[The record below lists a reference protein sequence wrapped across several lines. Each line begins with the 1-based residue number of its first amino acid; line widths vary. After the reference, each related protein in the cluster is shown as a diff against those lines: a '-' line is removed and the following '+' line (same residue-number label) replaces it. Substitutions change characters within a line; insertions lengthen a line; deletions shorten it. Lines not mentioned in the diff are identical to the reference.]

1 VTKQAILR
9 PKDTAGVLDAIK
21 AAAADKKTVRVI
33 GADTKGGL
41 GRPVSA
47 DLTCDLSALS
57 GITLL
62 EAEELVMTAMT
73 GTPLVEIEAALEK
86 AGVQLAFE
94 PLDLGPLYGHAAD
107 KQTIGGVIA
116 CNLSGPRR
124 VSAGAARDHFLG
136 LEVVTGHGEIIK
148 AGGRVVKNV
157 TGYDLCKLFA
167 GSYGTLGVLTQV
179 TLKVMPL
186 AQRRMT
192 VIVKGLD
199 DATANALL
207 RKVVTQPLD
216 VSGAAHLP
224 AWAVI
229 ESDIPD
235 LDGLETSVTAM
246 RLEGFPVSVE
256 GRIARLRKKLAG
268 HADITVLDDDAC
280 KRFWADLRVLGP
292 AARRPDYYL
301 WRLSVPPAQGAQV
314 IAAIHQS
321 LRMDVYYDWSGG
333 LIWGL
338 VPSLGGANDEMV
350 RRCVEAAGGHA
361 ILMRAPGAFR
371 IKTPVFHPLSDGK
384 AALVA
389 RIKESFD
396 PEGILNPGRM
406 YWGI

>member
-1 VTKQAILR
+1 MKT
-9 PKDTAGVLDAIK
+9 
-21 AAAADKKTVRVI
+21 AAADQKTIRVI
-33 GADTKGGL
+33 GADTKHDL
-41 GRPVSA
+41 GRPLST
-47 DLTCDLSALS
+47 DLTCDLSGLS

-62 EAEELVMTAMT
+62 EPEELVMTAMA
-73 GTPLVEIEAALEK
+73 GTPVAEIEAALAK
-86 AGVQLAFE
+86 VGVQLAFE
-94 PLDLGPLYGHAAD
+94 PLDLGPTYGHPPG

-136 LEVVTGHGEIIK
+136 LEAVTGHGEIIK

-186 AQRRMT
+186 AQRGVT

-207 RKVVTQPLD
+207 RKVVTQPLE

-229 ESDIPD
+229 ESELPEF
-235 LDGLETSVTAM
+235 DGLETSVTAI
-246 RLEGFPVSVE
+246 RLEGFSVSVE
-256 GRIARLRKKLAG
+256 NRIARLRKQLAG
-268 HADITVLDDDAC
+268 HGDIAILDDDAC
-280 KRFWADLRVLGP
+280 KRFWADLRMVGP
-292 AARRPDYYL
+292 AARRPDFYL
-301 WRLSVPPAQGAQV
+301 WRLSVPPAQGAQAV
-314 IAAIHQS
+314 ATIQRS

-333 LIWGL
+333 LIWAL
-338 VPSLGGANDEMV
+338 VPALGGANDKIV
-350 RRCVEAAGGHA
+350 RHCAEAVGGHA
-361 ILMRAPGAFR
+361 ILMRAPDAFR
-371 IKTPVFHPLSDGK
+371 SGTPAFHPLSDGK

-396 PEGILNPGRM
+396 PKGILNPGRM
-406 YWGI
+406 YWGV